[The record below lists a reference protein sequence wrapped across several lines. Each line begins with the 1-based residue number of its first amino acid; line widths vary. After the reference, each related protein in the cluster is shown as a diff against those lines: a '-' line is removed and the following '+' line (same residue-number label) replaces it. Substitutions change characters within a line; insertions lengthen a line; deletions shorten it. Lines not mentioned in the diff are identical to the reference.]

1 MRKVILSLALLAIG
15 YMNLDNVK
23 SIETVVENKS
33 ELETIEENKSELQ
46 TRNTR
51 YYPRWCT
58 WYQKQ
63 YCKRYCHRNGMFLKK
78 CKINWEDRLKC
89 ECAPLYY
96 F

>member
-46 TRNTR
+46 TSFIP
-51 YYPRWCT
+51 YYCNFFQIRRCKRECT
-58 WYQKQ
+58 SKGKTYRMCYRKWGMP
-63 YCKRYCHRNGMFLKK
+63 YCKCY
-78 CKINWEDRLKC
+78 
-89 ECAPLYY
+89 
-96 F
+96 

>member
-46 TRNTR
+46 TSSGR
-51 YYPRWCT
+51 YYPGYRCS
-58 WYQKQ
+58 WYQRRR
-63 YCKRYCHRNGMFLKK
+63 C
-78 CKINWEDRLKC
+78 
-89 ECAPLYY
+89 
-96 F
+96 